1 MTGFLHEKEF
11 SRKNFLKGSGAVVV
25 GASVVGAGLAGK
37 ASAAARPTLAG
48 YNADATQIDSWL
60 VVNADNTIILRQT
73 KMETGNGITTGFLQV
88 VAEELDHD
96 ITVMRYGP
104 SQYDAG
110 GALNSRVDT
119 WDAVNTGGEGGSNAM
134 SGTGPQIRAAAAAAR
149 VFMLKQASQQLGV
162 PVSQLSVDKGVV
174 SGGGKT
180 ITYGALMSGKTFNA
194 TLASQGA
201 PATLNPGVAPA
212 KAISDYKTVTKR
224 DMVARIDIPAKV
236 NGKYTY
242 VHNIRVP
249 GMLHGRVIRPHGQGA
264 YPYNSNVAVSVDE
277 KSIAHIPGAQV
288 IRVGNFLGVVAPKE
302 YDAIQAAAQLKVV
315 YNDNPILPGHGN
327 LWKRYRELDAKG
339 QIPARIQA
347 QTGDVDK
354 ALAGA
359 AKVVSGSFAH
369 HYQGHMPIG
378 PACCVADVQKD
389 RATIWSSTQNA
400 PNLTTDLAN
409 VLAPLQAKDIR
420 VLVYEGA
427 GSFGNG
433 AVMFDTAEAAAIM
446 SKALGKP
453 VRVQFMRWDEQGW
466 THYAPASLVDVRA
479 GIDAKGNI
487 VGYDWTQWTQGGTSI
502 YTSRELLGTT
512 APGATAGNAI
522 PTSVAGGNAN
532 TENTSPWMKVKRAGA
547 YRLLSK
553 PVPSSGGIFH
563 SGPLRAPGAQQ
574 ATLADAQIIDMMA
587 VAAGMDSLAFRL
599 QNIDMDPTGPENGDR
614 WAGVLQAAADAAGW
628 KPWVAGSKL
637 GTGDVVRG
645 RGIAN
650 SHHGG
655 AFAATIADIEVSKKT
670 GKISVLHV
678 WAAQD
683 AGLTVNPNLVENQ
696 MLGSVVQ
703 GVSRLLYEE
712 VRFSKSYV
720 TSTDWV
726 TYPIL
731 RFKDSPGFT
740 PVIVQRLDKPSL
752 GSGEPPTCPIIGSVA
767 NAFFDATGVRL
778 HEAPFTPARVRD
790 TLKAAAAGT
799 TIVPGTG

>member
-1 MTGFLHEKEF
+1 MTGFMHEREF
-11 SRKNFLKGSGAVVV
+11 SRKSFLRGTGVAVV
-25 GASVVGAGLAGK
+25 GASVAGAGLAGK
-37 ASAAARPTLAG
+37 AAAARPTLAG

-73 KMETGNGITTGFLQV
+73 KVETGNGITTGFLQV

-96 ITVMRYGP
+96 MKLMRYGP
-104 SQYDAG
+104 SQYNAD
-110 GALNSRVDT
+110 GAMNSRVDT

-134 SGTGPQIRAAAAAAR
+134 SGTGPQIRAVATAAR
-149 VFMLKQASQQLGV
+149 AYMLNLAAQQLGV
-162 PVSQLSVDKGVV
+162 PVAQLSVSKGVV
-174 SGGGKT
+174 SGGGKQL
-180 ITYGALMSGKTFNA
+180 TYGQLMGGKSFNA
-194 TLASQGA
+194 TLASLKV

-212 KAISDYKTVTKR
+212 KPIANYTMVTKR
-224 DMVARIDIPAKV
+224 DTVARIDIPAKV
-236 NGKYTY
+236 NGSYTY
-242 VHNIRVP
+242 VHNVRVP

-264 YPYNSNVAVSVDE
+264 YPYNSNVAISVDE
-277 KSIAHIPGAQV
+277 KSVAHIPGVQV
-288 IRVGNFLGVVAPKE
+288 IRVGNFIGVVAPKE
-302 YDAIQAAAQLKVV
+302 YDAIQAASQLKVV
-315 YNDNPILPGHGN
+315 YNNNPILPGDGN
-327 LWKRYRELDAKG
+327 LWKRYRDLDAKG
-339 QIPARIQA
+339 QIPARITA

-354 ALAGA
+354 ALASA
-359 AKVVSGSFAH
+359 AHVVSGSFAH

-378 PACCVADVQKD
+378 PACAIADVQSD
-389 RATIWSSTQNA
+389 HATIWSNTQNP

-409 VLAPLQAKDIR
+409 VLAPLTPSQIR
-420 VLVYEGA
+420 VLFFEGS

-446 SKALGKP
+446 SKAIGKP

-479 GIDAKGNI
+479 GVDANGNI
-487 VGYDWTQWTQGGTSI
+487 VAYDWTQWTQGGTSI
-502 YTSRELLGTT
+502 YTSRELLG
-512 APGATAGNAI
+512 AGSGGNASNLP

-563 SGPLRAPGAQQ
+563 SGPVRAPGAQQ
-574 ATLADAQIIDMMA
+574 ATLADAQIIDMLA
-587 VAAGMDSLAFRL
+587 VASGMDSLAFRL
-599 QNIDMDPTGPENGDR
+599 QNIDVDPNGPESGDR
-614 WAGVLQAAADAAGW
+614 WAAVLQAAAQAANW
-628 KPWVAGSKL
+628 KPWVSGSQAASKK
-637 GTGDVVRG
+637 GDVVTG

-655 AFAATIADIEVSKKT
+655 AFAASVADITVNKKT
-670 GKISVLHV
+670 GKITVNHV
-678 WAAQD
+678 YAAQD

-696 MLGSVVQ
+696 MLGSTVQ

-712 VRFSKSYV
+712 VRFNKSYV
-720 TSTDWV
+720 TSVDWV

-740 PVIVQRLDKPSL
+740 PVIVQRTDKPSL

-767 NAFFDATGVRL
+767 NAFYDATGVRL
-778 HEAPFTPARVRD
+778 HEAPFTPARVRA
-790 TLKAAAAGT
+790 TLKAAADGKPV
-799 TIVPGTG
+799 VPGT